1 MRLGDSSSTS
11 SPSRRLAK
19 KYGLLGRAP
28 RIKIGS
34 VGSPLWGCSIIF
46 DRMAWTGGEVQALQ
60 GGASGNR
67 PSNSVWCFFFPPSS
81 GGEDYPATAQSD
93 VVPCLKALRNASIIL
108 PILKLGVRKKE
119 QRLRDGG
126 AG

>member
-1 MRLGDSSSTS
+1 MQLGDSSSTS

-67 PSNSVWCFFFPPSS
+67 PSNSVWCFFSPPLL
-81 GGEDYPATAQSD
+81 GGKTIPPLHNLMWFR
-93 VVPCLKALRNASIIL
+93 VNKPLRNASIIL